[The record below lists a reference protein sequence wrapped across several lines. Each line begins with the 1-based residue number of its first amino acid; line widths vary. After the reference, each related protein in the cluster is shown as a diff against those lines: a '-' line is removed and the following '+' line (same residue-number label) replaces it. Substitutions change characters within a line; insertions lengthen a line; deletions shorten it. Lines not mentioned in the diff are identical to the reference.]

1 MGKPRVAFVVQR
13 CGDDVRGGAE
23 RLCLQHAA
31 HMMDDWACEILTTC
45 ARDTATWRNDFPAG
59 ETTIGGVAARRFP
72 VARERDP
79 VSFDALSRRVAGGG
93 ATLVEQQAWL
103 RAQGP
108 DAPALTAHLTAQAL
122 AYDAVFFY
130 SYLYA
135 TTYFGLPAVASKAVL
150 VPLAHDEWMLGL
162 SVYDQTFAASARIAC
177 VSEDERRL
185 VSRRF
190 PDARVCDAMVAPGID
205 VPATDEA
212 RFRNRYRIDG
222 PYAIYLGRVEPAK
235 GVDDLVA
242 FFLAAHARD
251 RSARPRKLVLVGPV
265 AMALPTHDAI
275 VALGA
280 LDEADKWDALAG
292 SDFAIVPSAYES
304 LSLAALEAWAVG
316 RAVIANG
323 ASPVLVGQ
331 CRRTNAG
338 LWYAN
343 ESEFVA
349 LLASDLFGAA
359 AELGRRG
366 AAYVAE
372 HYTWAASRRAMLACG
387 P

>member
-1 MGKPRVAFVVQR
+1 MA
-13 CGDDVRGGAE
+13 
-23 RLCLQHAA
+23 
-31 HMMDDWACEILTTC
+31 DDWDCEILTTC
-45 ARDTATWRNDFPAG
+45 AQNATTWRNEFSVG

-72 VARERDP
+72 VVRERDTA
-79 VSFDALSRRVAGGG
+79 SFDALSKRVAGG
-93 ATLVEQQAWL
+93 AAPLANQEIWL

-108 DAPALTAHLTAQAL
+108 DAPALTAYL
-122 AYDAVFFY
+122 ADRAADYDAVFFY

-135 TTYFGLPAVASKAVL
+135 TTYFAMPVVAARAVL
-150 VPLAHDEWMLGL
+150 VPLAHEEWMLRL
-162 SVYDQTFAASARIAC
+162 SVYDRTFAASARVAC
-177 VSEDERRL
+177 VSDDERRL

-190 PDARVCDAMVAPGID
+190 PNARVCDAIVAPGID
-205 VPATDEA
+205 VPATDA
-212 RFRNRYRIDG
+212 SRFRDRYGIDG
-222 PYAIYLGRVEPAK
+222 PYAIYLGRVEAAK

-242 FFLAAHARD
+242 FFLAANGRNRKAKT
-251 RSARPRKLVLVGPV
+251 RKLVLVGPIGMV
-265 AMALPTHDAI
+265 LPTHDAI

-280 LDEADKWDALAG
+280 LDETDKWDALAG
-292 SDFAIVPSAYES
+292 ADFAIVPSAYES
-304 LSLAALEAWAVG
+304 LSLAALEAWAAG
-316 RAVIANG
+316 KAVVANG
-323 ASPVLVGQ
+323 ASSVLVGQ

-372 HYTWAASRRAMLACG
+372 HYTWAASRRAMLACL

>member
-1 MGKPRVAFVVQR
+1 M
-13 CGDDVRGGAE
+13 RGGAE
-23 RLCLQHAA
+23 WLCLQHAA
-31 HMMDDWACEILTTC
+31 HMMNDWACEILTTC
-45 ARDTATWRNDFPAG
+45 ARDAKTWRDEFPAG
-59 ETTIGGVAARRFP
+59 ETTIGGVAAHRFP
-72 VARERDP
+72 VARERD
-79 VSFDALSRRVAGGG
+79 VMSFDALSRRVAGGG
-93 ATLVEQQAWL
+93 STLADQEAWL
-103 RAQGP
+103 HAQGP
-108 DAPALTAHLTAQAL
+108 DAPALTAHLATRAA

-135 TTYFGLPAVASKAVL
+135 TTYFALPAVAAKAVL

-162 SVYDQTFAASARIAC
+162 SVYDRTFEVSARVAC

-190 PDARVCDAMVAPGID
+190 PHARICDAIVAPGID
-205 VPATDEA
+205 VPPTNAA
-212 RFRNRYRIDG
+212 RFRDRYGIDG
-222 PYAIYLGRVEPAK
+222 PYAMYLGRVEPAK
-235 GVDDLVA
+235 GVDDLLT
-242 FFLAAHARD
+242 FFLAANARD
-251 RSARPRKLVLVGPV
+251 RAATPRKLILVGPV

-275 VALGA
+275 VPLGP
-280 LDEADKWDALAG
+280 LGEADKWDALAG
-292 SDFAIVPSAYES
+292 SDFVIVPSAYES

-316 RAVIANG
+316 KAVVANG

-349 LLASDLFGAA
+349 LLGSDLFGAA
-359 AELGRRG
+359 AELGRSG

-372 HYTWAASRRAMLACG
+372 HYTWAAARRAMLACL